1 MPQLY
6 SSGIKSLDDAL
17 HGGLPKPANFLLI
30 GPPMSSKPEI
40 GMLLL
45 NGGLQFKEAAIY
57 ISTSNTAEEIR
68 SRWLNHGLE
77 SAWEQEGRVKFVD
90 CYSRMLGTNVQ
101 DTQSIRRVPSILDYS
116 KLTIA
121 VNEWCSNY
129 NLKKI
134 GVRMVLD
141 TLSSFL
147 VYSSLQTVMRFLHI
161 FLGQLRKQNVLGFF
175 LVDEGTYEAITLN
188 QLKAFADGAMVLNQD
203 SLRLEGSLEKAGTQ
217 VSLNSITGELHQ
229 AAAT

>member
-6 SSGIKSLDDAL
+6 PSGIKKLDDAL
-17 HGGLPKPANFLLI
+17 HGGLPKPANYLLI
-30 GPPMSSKPEI
+30 GPPMSNKTEI

-45 NGGLQFKEAAIY
+45 NGGLKHNEAVIY

-68 SRWLNHGLE
+68 SRWVEHGLE
-77 SAWEQEGRVKFVD
+77 PAWEQEGKVKFVD
-90 CYSRMLGTNVQ
+90 CYSRMLGTNVP

-116 KLTIA
+116 KLTVA

-129 NLKKI
+129 NIKKI

-147 VYSSLQTVMRFLHI
+147 IYSSLQTVMRFLHI

-175 LVDEGTYEAITLN
+175 LVDEGTHEAITIN
-188 QLKAFADGAMVLNQD
+188 QLKTFATGAIVLDQN
-203 SLRLEGSLEKAGTQ
+203 SLRFEGTLEHVSTQ
-217 VSLNSITGELHQ
+217 ISIDSITKEADQ
-229 AAAT
+229 AATT

>member
-6 SSGIKSLDDAL
+6 PSGIKRLDDAL

-30 GPPMSSKPEI
+30 GPPMSNKTEI

-45 NGGLQFKEAAIY
+45 KGGLQLKEAAIY

-68 SRWLNHGLE
+68 SQWIEHGLE
-77 SAWEQEGRVKFVD
+77 PAWEEEGRVKFVD
-90 CYSRMLGTNVQ
+90 CYSRMLGTNVP

-116 KLTIA
+116 KLTVA

-129 NLKKI
+129 HMKDV

-147 VYSSLQTVMRFLHI
+147 IYSSLQTVMRFLHI
-161 FLGQLRKQNVLGFF
+161 FFGQLRKQNVLGIF
-175 LVDEGTYEAITLN
+175 LVDEGTHETITVN
-188 QLKAFADGAMVLNQD
+188 QLKTFANGTIILDQE
-203 SLRLEGSLEKAGTQ
+203 SLRLEAPLEKVGAQ
-217 VSLNSITGELHQ
+217 ISIDSINEERHQ
-229 AAAT
+229 TAVL

>member
-6 SSGIKSLDDAL
+6 PSGIRRLDDEL

-30 GPPMSSKPEI
+30 GPPLSNKTEI

-45 NGGLQFKEAAIY
+45 NGGLQLKEAAIY

-68 SRWLNHGLE
+68 SRWIEHGLE
-77 SAWEQEGRVKFVD
+77 SAWEEEGRVKFVD
-90 CYSRMLGTNVQ
+90 CYSRMLGVNIP

-116 KLTIA
+116 KLMVA
-121 VNEWCSNY
+121 VNELCSNY

-147 VYSSLQTVMRFLHI
+147 IYSSLQTVMRFLHI
-161 FLGQLRKQNVLGFF
+161 FFGQLRKQNVLGVF
-175 LVDEGTYEAITLN
+175 LVDEGTHETITLN
-188 QLKAFADGAMVLNQD
+188 QLKTFANGAMVIDQN
-203 SLRLEGSLEKAGTQ
+203 SLRLEAPQEKAGAQ
-217 VSLNSITGELHQ
+217 ISIDSINEELHQ
-229 AAAT
+229 AVTK